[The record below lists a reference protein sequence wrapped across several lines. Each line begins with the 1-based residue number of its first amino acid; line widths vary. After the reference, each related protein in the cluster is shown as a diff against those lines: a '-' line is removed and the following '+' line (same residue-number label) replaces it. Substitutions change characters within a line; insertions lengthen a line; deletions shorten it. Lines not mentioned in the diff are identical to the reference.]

1 MPRAGPDMRRVL
13 IVSPHFPPTD
23 AVDMHRVRMTVG
35 HYRANGWEP
44 VVLCVRAQDAGRL
57 TDERLTRTVPD
68 DVEVVAIPA
77 PPPRPG
83 LSAIGLRAW
92 RQLLAAGANLLAA
105 RRFDLVFISTTAFPV
120 MALGRAWL
128 PRFGVPFVLDFQ
140 DPWATFPDSAKARP
154 GLRHGLMRRLHR
166 FGEAWTLPAAGG
178 LMATSQAYI
187 DLLQGAYPP
196 LRDRPR
202 LVSPFGFSQRD
213 FAVAAELG
221 RPLPMDWR
229 RPGGASVLFAG
240 VVAPGLE
247 RSLLTLFHTI
257 AKGRAL
263 RPAQFEG
270 LTLAFIGTGYA
281 SQGNRSVA
289 ARLAEQ
295 AGVADLVV
303 EYPDRAPLLDVL
315 KAQGEADLLLLLGSD
330 DHGYT
335 PSKTN
340 QTLAAGR
347 PVLCASPGRSPVAAA
362 VAGLDSVLTL
372 DADAELT
379 DDAVLTWADR
389 LKALLAG
396 KVSTA
401 PAVERSSA
409 FEAAAC
415 AARDC
420 GLFDRVADGR

>member
-1 MPRAGPDMRRVL
+1 MRRVL
-13 IVSPHFPPTD
+13 VVSPHFPPTD

-35 HYRANGWEP
+35 HYRDNGWAP
-44 VVLCVRAQDAGRL
+44 TVLCVRAQDAGRL
-57 TDERLTRTVPD
+57 TDERLTRTVAD

-92 RQLLAAGANLLAA
+92 RQLLAAGGSLLMN
-105 RRFDLVFISTTAFPV
+105 RKFDLVFISTTAFPV

-140 DPWATFPDSAKARP
+140 DPWATFPDSAKARR

-178 LMATSQAYI
+178 LMATSQAYV
-187 DLLQGAYPP
+187 DLLHDAYPP
-196 LRDRPR
+196 LRDRPS
-202 LVSPFGFSQRD
+202 LVSPFGFAQRD

-221 RPLPMDWR
+221 CPLPMEWR

-247 RSLLTLFHTI
+247 RSLLTLFRAI
-257 AKGRAL
+257 ATARAI
-263 RPAQFEG
+263 RPAQFDR

-281 SQGNRSVA
+281 SQGNSSVA
-289 ARLAEQ
+289 GRLARE

-379 DDAVLTWADR
+379 DDAVLAWADR
-389 LKALLAG
+389 LKALMAG
-396 KVSTA
+396 KISTTA
-401 PAVERSSA
+401 AVQRSAA

-420 GLFDRVADGR
+420 GLFDRVIDGR